1 MMMPANFSAISE
13 NEMTYVNGGASLS
26 EILAPELKLENWQ
39 KFNQNMVTIIG
50 NSFLGDYVSNT
61 VGTLFGGAYKP
72 GNLGKAWFSGVS
84 KYYNSGYDA
93 VVGNGTD
100 AGMTSG
106 NTALGTLNGALN
118 AGLRI
123 VGSAAAIYNL
133 ATANVKN
140 GLPSLFDFEKNE
152 TVFPK

>member
-50 NSFLGDYVSNT
+50 NSFLGSYVSNT

-72 GNLGKAWFSGVS
+72 GNLGKAWFSSVS

-93 VVGNGTD
+93 VVGNGVD